1 MKKKKFIIISI
12 IAIILLIAIAIT
24 VTILIVKKNDEQG
37 KEQETMENRISTLL
51 DNNYKYYYYMYGDVK
66 VSDGSIAIGDETYYY
81 VDEEIM
87 TLDEFETLVSDTFVS
102 DMQLTLIDVEEKNEY
117 INIDDKIY
125 VKKIANPCKNIRE
138 YDFSDLHFDGD
149 DEKKYIYYEQ
159 TRTPIYN
166 EDGIWK
172 LGNNIY
178 VCESEE

>member
-24 VTILIVKKNDEQG
+24 VTILIVKKNDEQK

-102 DMQLTLIDVEEKNEY
+102 DMQLTLIDVPEY
-117 INIDDKIY
+117 SGLRNIGTLPRRSTVATPTNSKSLILSISCFIY
-125 VKKIANPCKNIRE
+125 
-138 YDFSDLHFDGD
+138 
-149 DEKKYIYYEQ
+149 
-159 TRTPIYN
+159 
-166 EDGIWK
+166 
-172 LGNNIY
+172 
-178 VCESEE
+178 